1 MQAQTQDIL
10 FFYLTSAP
18 YSMESDSIDGSA
30 PYSFKLFGFFK
41 SCLTVLPWLIF
52 QVCFL
57 MLRAHSRSTL
67 LTVAILSDIYLY
79 SKALSCFIL
88 GSVVS
93 FVDGMLYEI
102 FWVHL
107 YLIKSHT
114 MSVNTFFVDS
124 SPGWWAFRWFIFLV

>member
-1 MQAQTQDIL
+1 
-10 FFYLTSAP
+10 
-18 YSMESDSIDGSA
+18 
-30 PYSFKLFGFFK
+30 
-41 SCLTVLPWLIF
+41 
-52 QVCFL
+52 

-102 FWVHL
+102 F
-107 YLIKSHT
+107 
-114 MSVNTFFVDS
+114 
-124 SPGWWAFRWFIFLV
+124 